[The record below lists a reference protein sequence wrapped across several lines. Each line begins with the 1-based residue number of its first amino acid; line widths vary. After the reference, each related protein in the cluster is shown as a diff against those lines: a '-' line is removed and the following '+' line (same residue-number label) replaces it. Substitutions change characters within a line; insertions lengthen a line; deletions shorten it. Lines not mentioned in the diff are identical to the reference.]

1 MRRICA
7 VTALAVLALL
17 LTAVGGPTVVAAPA
31 GEIHAPNLQTVIPL
45 DSFSIVQTPTGREF
59 RYTHLVYNAGPGPL
73 EVQPSYDQASGGYR
87 GTQLLFTHN
96 PAGAWS
102 QAGTRRVP
110 DVFVYHAEHGSTPFS
125 GQGWIRP
132 VYFSLLASH
141 VLLAIAVLPLA
152 LVTLY
157 RAWRADFAG
166 HRRIAEITFPIWMY
180 VSVTG
185 VLVYWMLYQVYGE
198 SAP

>member
-1 MRRICA
+1 MTVADLPALNASLNGLSAILLATGFGFIRRRQIERHRACM
-7 VTALAVLALL
+7 
-17 LTAVGGPTVVAAPA
+17 VAAFGVSTA
-31 GEIHAPNLQTVIPL
+31 
-45 DSFSIVQTPTGREF
+45 F
-59 RYTHLVYNAGPGPL
+59 LV
-73 EVQPSYDQASGGYR
+73 SY
-87 GTQLLFTHN
+87 
-96 PAGAWS
+96 
-102 QAGTRRVP
+102 V
-110 DVFVYHAEHGSTPFS
+110 VYHAEHGSTPFS

-166 HRRIAEITFPIWMY
+166 HRRIAKITFPIWMY

-198 SAP
+198 RSP

>member
-1 MRRICA
+1 VTVADLPALNASLNGLSAILLATGFGFIRRRQIERHRACM
-7 VTALAVLALL
+7 
-17 LTAVGGPTVVAAPA
+17 VAAFGVSTA
-31 GEIHAPNLQTVIPL
+31 
-45 DSFSIVQTPTGREF
+45 F
-59 RYTHLVYNAGPGPL
+59 LV
-73 EVQPSYDQASGGYR
+73 SY
-87 GTQLLFTHN
+87 
-96 PAGAWS
+96 
-102 QAGTRRVP
+102 V
-110 DVFVYHAEHGSTPFS
+110 VYHAEHGSTPFS

-198 SAP
+198 RAP

>member
-1 MRRICA
+1 VTVGDLPALNASLNGLSAILLATGFGFIRRRQIGRHRACM
-7 VTALAVLALL
+7 
-17 LTAVGGPTVVAAPA
+17 VAAFGVSTA
-31 GEIHAPNLQTVIPL
+31 
-45 DSFSIVQTPTGREF
+45 F
-59 RYTHLVYNAGPGPL
+59 LV
-73 EVQPSYDQASGGYR
+73 SY
-87 GTQLLFTHN
+87 
-96 PAGAWS
+96 
-102 QAGTRRVP
+102 V
-110 DVFVYHAEHGSTPFS
+110 VYHAEHGSTPFS
-125 GQGWIRP
+125 GEGWIRP

-185 VLVYWMLYQVYGE
+185 VLVYWMLYQLYGAR
-198 SAP
+198 AP

>member
-1 MRRICA
+1 MTVADLPALNASLNGLSAILLATGFGFIRRRQIERHRACM
-7 VTALAVLALL
+7 
-17 LTAVGGPTVVAAPA
+17 VAAFGVSTA
-31 GEIHAPNLQTVIPL
+31 
-45 DSFSIVQTPTGREF
+45 F
-59 RYTHLVYNAGPGPL
+59 LV
-73 EVQPSYDQASGGYR
+73 SY
-87 GTQLLFTHN
+87 
-96 PAGAWS
+96 
-102 QAGTRRVP
+102 V
-110 DVFVYHAEHGSTPFS
+110 VYHAEHGSTPFS

-132 VYFSLLASH
+132 VYYSLLASH

-185 VLVYWMLYQVYGE
+185 VLVYWMLYQLYGAR
-198 SAP
+198 AP